1 MKNLILD
8 TCAVLWLVSG
18 DAKLSLK
25 AREHIET
32 CDMVFVSAISCWEIA
47 LRQKK
52 GELILPMPALAWFNE
67 VIRHHNLIVLPLDV
81 DVLAASVLLP
91 EHHKDPA
98 DRFIIAQALNNLL
111 AIVTADEKFILYDVE
126 IIS

>member
-1 MKNLILD
+1 MK
-8 TCAVLWLVSG
+8 
-18 DAKLSLK
+18 
-25 AREHIET
+25 
-32 CDMVFVSAISCWEIA
+32 
-47 LRQKK
+47 
-52 GELILPMPALAWFNE
+52 
-67 VIRHHNLIVLPLDV
+67 NLIVLPLDV

-111 AIVTADEKFILYDVE
+111 AIVTADEKFMLYGVE